1 VNEGLHEELI
11 RSLELNLMMSNDSWK
26 VIEQRRERHYQ
37 DVRNVERRE
46 NKLFLEILLIVGVN
60 KWNWLAG

>member
-1 VNEGLHEELI
+1 
-11 RSLELNLMMSNDSWK
+11 MSNDSWK